1 MLEKEKTP
9 HKLGG
14 FVTLLCI
21 RINLTCIK
29 KLTKNKN
36 YSIIWT
42 RYVLRRISVKE
53 DKAYK
58 IRKTFIVITLILLFA
73 TAGLFVIS
81 ANVKTVTIDYY
92 GQKTS
97 VKTLAS
103 TVDGFLLQN
112 KVYVND
118 NSTIEPSR
126 ENKIEDGIEIKVYS
140 NNELAKFDENEV
152 RKEYTPMIA
161 KLEDVEESIPFEEQ
175 KNDNSNIDVGTENVV
190 QEGEE
195 GKKLTKYLVRYN
207 QNSEIYRAEL
217 SSNVIS
223 EAKNR
228 VVEVGTRY
236 NLASRSSSVNIPTS
250 IVTDGGF
257 KQYNIGLPVE
267 QQKYAYNLCQQY
279 GVQYELF
286 LAVMYKESGFN
297 SNAVGGGNSY
307 GLCQI
312 HISNQSN
319 LSRKLG
325 ITNLLDPYDNMTA
338 GVYLLANYINSA
350 RSKVS
355 GDAVEVYGLN
365 AYNMG
370 EDAYYNSCYSQ
381 GILNRGYSNSVISIK
396 NALINNGGL

>member
-126 ENKIEDGIEIKVYS
+126 ENKIEDGLEIKVYS

-152 RKEYTPMIA
+152 KKEYTPMIA

-190 QEGEE
+190 QEGKE
-195 GKKLTKYLVRYN
+195 GKN
-207 QNSEIYRAEL
+207 
-217 SSNVIS
+217 
-223 EAKNR
+223 
-228 VVEVGTRY
+228 
-236 NLASRSSSVNIPTS
+236 
-250 IVTDGGF
+250 
-257 KQYNIGLPVE
+257 
-267 QQKYAYNLCQQY
+267 
-279 GVQYELF
+279 
-286 LAVMYKESGFN
+286 
-297 SNAVGGGNSY
+297 
-307 GLCQI
+307 
-312 HISNQSN
+312 
-319 LSRKLG
+319 
-325 ITNLLDPYDNMTA
+325 
-338 GVYLLANYINSA
+338 
-350 RSKVS
+350 
-355 GDAVEVYGLN
+355 
-365 AYNMG
+365 
-370 EDAYYNSCYSQ
+370 
-381 GILNRGYSNSVISIK
+381 
-396 NALINNGGL
+396 

>member
-36 YSIIWT
+36 YSIIRT

-126 ENKIEDGIEIKVYS
+126 ENKIEDGLEIKVYS

-152 RKEYTPMIA
+152 KKEYTPMIA
-161 KLEDVEESIPFEEQ
+161 KLEDVEESIPFEESDSSITISASGFCCIYSSAITSISGAIEVEPSTIIVPFGF
-175 KNDNSNIDVGTENVV
+175 NETNVLAFPTATYCFSTVSCPFPLINLRNSC
-190 QEGEE
+190 
-195 GKKLTKYLVRYN
+195 
-207 QNSEIYRAEL
+207 
-217 SSNVIS
+217 
-223 EAKNR
+223 
-228 VVEVGTRY
+228 
-236 NLASRSSSVNIPTS
+236 SSS
-250 IVTDGGF
+250 
-257 KQYNIGLPVE
+257 L
-267 QQKYAYNLCQQY
+267 
-279 GVQYELF
+279 LF
-286 LAVMYKESGFN
+286 S
-297 SNAVGGGNSY
+297 
-307 GLCQI
+307 
-312 HISNQSN
+312 
-319 LSRKLG
+319 
-325 ITNLLDPYDNMTA
+325 
-338 GVYLLANYINSA
+338 
-350 RSKVS
+350 
-355 GDAVEVYGLN
+355 
-365 AYNMG
+365 
-370 EDAYYNSCYSQ
+370 
-381 GILNRGYSNSVISIK
+381 
-396 NALINNGGL
+396 